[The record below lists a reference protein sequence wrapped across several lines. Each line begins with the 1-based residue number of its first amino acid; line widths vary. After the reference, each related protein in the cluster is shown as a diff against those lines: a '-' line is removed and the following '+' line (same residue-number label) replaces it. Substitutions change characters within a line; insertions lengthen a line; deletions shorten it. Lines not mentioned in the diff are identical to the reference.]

1 MEGRD
6 GEGEG
11 GKREEHREM
20 GREGGSKE
28 GKRGR
33 DENSHCFP
41 YDQRKETKPQKC
53 HETMLSGRNILQ
65 FSPRA
70 NQAFLSYLKVTV
82 FFSLHTIV
90 YDSGDKVCMV
100 VL

>member
-1 MEGRD
+1 M
-6 GEGEG
+6 GE
-11 GKREEHREM
+11 KREEHRQRE
-20 GREGGSKE
+20 REGGRKE

-33 DENSHCFP
+33 DETNRGFP

-53 HETMLSGRNILQ
+53 HRTMSSGRNILQ
-65 FSPRA
+65 FFPRA

-90 YDSGDKVCMV
+90 CDSGDKVCMV
-100 VL
+100 VLKA